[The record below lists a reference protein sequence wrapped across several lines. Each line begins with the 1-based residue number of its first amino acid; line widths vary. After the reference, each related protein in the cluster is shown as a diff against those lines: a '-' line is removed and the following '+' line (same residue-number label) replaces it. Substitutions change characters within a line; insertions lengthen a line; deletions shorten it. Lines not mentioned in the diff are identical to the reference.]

1 MNPDLEDFLEA
12 AFTSIKPTSAT
23 IGRVVV
29 EPDYDSGVIGSDSQG
44 LRSELIELL
53 NRQNVDGNAL
63 KSQDGFE
70 VKIPSRYRLLS
81 KYIRRITFHA
91 DSVEGD
97 WVEVAPP
104 GYWI

>member
-1 MNPDLEDFLEA
+1 MNPDIEDFLED
-12 AFTSIKPTSAT
+12 AFASLEPTSDA

-29 EPDYDSGVIGSDSQG
+29 EPDYESGLAIDDPQQ
-44 LRSELIELL
+44 LRGEFVELL
-53 NRQNVDGNAL
+53 SGQKVDSDAL

-70 VKIPSRYRLLS
+70 VKIPGRYKLIS

>member
-1 MNPDLEDFLEA
+1 
-12 AFTSIKPTSAT
+12 
-23 IGRVVV
+23 VV
-29 EPDYDSGVIGSDSQG
+29 EPDYDSGVVADDEQQ
-44 LRSELIELL
+44 LRSEFIELL
-53 NRQNVDGNAL
+53 NGQNVDGNAL
-63 KSQDGFE
+63 KSHDGFE
-70 VKIPSRYRLLS
+70 VKIPDRCKLLS

>member
-12 AFTSIKPTSAT
+12 AFASLKPTSDA

-29 EPDYDSGVIGSDSQG
+29 EPDYESGLTADESQQ
-44 LRSELIELL
+44 LRGEFTELL
-53 NRQNVDGNAL
+53 SGQNVEGNAL

-70 VKIPSRYRLLS
+70 VKIPSSYKLLS

-104 GYWI
+104 GSWI

>member
-1 MNPDLEDFLEA
+1 MNPDLEDFLEK
-12 AFTSIKPTSAT
+12 AFASMKPTSDA

-29 EPDYDSGVIGSDSQG
+29 EPDYDSGVTANDSQQ
-44 LRSELIELL
+44 LRGELIELL
-53 NRQNVDGNAL
+53 SGQTVDGKEL

-70 VKIPSRYRLLS
+70 VKISSRYQILS
-81 KYIRRITFHA
+81 KYVRRITLHA

-97 WVEVAPP
+97 WIEVAPP